1 MRMELIQPF
10 INAADAV
17 LAESLQCETRIGDV
31 SMEEETYRRKGDL
44 ERAIQAYNQV
54 IEGYKENTKTPDAFY
69 MKGVTLST
77 TMGPGVKVDA
87 GRLRP
92 QDEAVPA

>member
-31 SMEEETYRRKGDL
+31 SMEEET
-44 ERAIQAYNQV
+44 
-54 IEGYKENTKTPDAFY
+54 
-69 MKGVTLST
+69 
-77 TMGPGVKVDA
+77 
-87 GRLRP
+87 
-92 QDEAVPA
+92 